1 MASLLAFVKKNFK
14 YILIFAFLLFVFFQ
28 IRSCVQK
35 KEIYDETSI
44 LKGQLEQKEA
54 DLKSRDRDLADL
66 RAKHEAEVTAHEADR
81 AAAQAQEKKLREA
94 DQAKSK
100 RLEELEKEYPNLK
113 TCEERLKNALAQRDE
128 WKEKFTLAEAR
139 IQEKDKKIFSLT
151 QDYKSEKDLRIKTEI
166 SRDEWKVAFEKEK
179 ALNIS
184 QALDF
189 NKILSSQKRKETL
202 KEILYGLA
210 GFGLGKLAGVLK

>member
-1 MASLLAFVKKNFK
+1 MVKLLAFVKQNFK
-14 YILIFAFLLFVFFQ
+14 YLLVFIFALFVFFQ
-28 IRSCVQK
+28 IRSCIQK
-35 KEIYDETSI
+35 KDLYDSTSL

-54 DLKSRDRDLADL
+54 DLKTKDLVLADL
-66 RAKHEAEVTAHEADR
+66 RAKHEAEVEAHEADR
-81 AAAQAQEKKLREA
+81 AAAQAQEKKFKEA

-128 WKEKFTLAEAR
+128 WKGKFYLDESR
-139 IQEKDKKIFSLT
+139 IQEKDKRIFSLT
-151 QDYKSEKDLRIKTEI
+151 QDYNSERNLRIKTEI
-166 SRDEWKVAFEKEK
+166 SRDEWKAAFEKEK

-189 NKILSSQKRKETL
+189 NKKLSSQKKKETL